1 MTKYAFIIRL
11 PGQSA
16 ETFAGEFQVEGS
28 YNIVVGLDDREMAE
42 DYIGDRIEDGF
53 ALFNL
58 GPGFDAET
66 VGRLQQIAGDRARV
80 KNTCFMPTQAEKASA
95 LNKISALGI
104 IIVEDV
110 DEPRSMEI
118 EAEGFKAL
126 ITYVGNQKQ
135 ADQAARELVSKGAD
149 AIAMCSWFDEER
161 TRSVV
166 AATDG
171 AVPVGSC
178 GLES

>member
-1 MTKYAFIIRL
+1 
-11 PGQSA
+11 
-16 ETFAGEFQVEGS
+16 
-28 YNIVVGLDDREMAE
+28 
-42 DYIGDRIEDGF
+42 
-53 ALFNL
+53 
-58 GPGFDAET
+58 
-66 VGRLQQIAGDRARV
+66 
-80 KNTCFMPTQAEKASA
+80 MPTQAEKASA

-149 AIAMCSWFDEER
+149 AIAMLSEEKDRLMEEYGVLRLADEEAAQVEPEA
-161 TRSVV
+161 VV
-166 AATDG
+166 ARRNGKYGSELLVDRQRLGSEQECG
-171 AVPVGSC
+171 AI
-178 GLES
+178 GLEDLFIFLTEGSRK

>member
-1 MTKYAFIIRL
+1 MTKYAFIISL
-11 PGQSA
+11 PGQSP
-16 ETFAGEFQVEGS
+16 ETFAGEFQVEQS
-28 YNIVVGLDDREMAE
+28 YNIVVGLDVTEMAE
-42 DYIGDRIEDGF
+42 NYIKTRVEEGF
-53 ALFNL
+53 SLFNL
-58 GPGFDAET
+58 GPGFEAET
-66 VGRLQQIAGDRARV
+66 AERLQRIAGDRAKV
-80 KNTCFMPTQAEKASA
+80 KNTGFLPSDAAKTAAFGQT
-95 LNKISALGI
+95 SALGI

-135 ADQAARELVSKGAD
+135 ADQAARELVSKGAA
-149 AIAMCSWFDEER
+149 AIAMCSWFNEER

-166 AATDG
+166 AAIDG